1 MSYFVYRKENRSQ
14 EPYSYRVLRITY
26 CERKEEDKKIIYKQK
41 VGVRF
46 IEPVSGRINSTPT
59 PNNTKKL

>member
-41 VGVRF
+41 GVRF
-46 IEPVSGRINSTPT
+46 IEPVLGRINLTTTS
-59 PNNTKKL
+59 NNTKKF